1 MTWSWELAHTS
12 VAALAHI
19 CCRSEPTLQPQL
31 LNTIW
36 VRSRSILRLNFNSS
50 FQVGYPTHI
59 WVPTPAP
66 HLRLRSP
73 PILQPHSWLPF
84 EGVPSH
90 QFPGCLTRWESSQRI
105 WPHTQVFTPSIA
117 PPYYTTHKVNQ
128 LDYLVPC
135 PSHCLFFCLPALS
148 SFFTSPKEQGC
159 PGLYSMTQLPKVG
172 CCSYILWLHSYPSLF
187 SLILTK
193 NPTLHSLQAF
203 LCFWLLLCTSYLAA

>member
-31 LNTIW
+31 LNTIR
-36 VRSRSILRLNFNSS
+36 VRSRPILRLNFNSS
-50 FQVGYPTHI
+50 FQVGYPTNI

-117 PPYYTTHKVNQ
+117 PPYLYNPQGQPVRLPGPMSFT
-128 LDYLVPC
+128 LPFLLPPCSIIFLYLSQRTRLPWLIQYD
-135 PSHCLFFCLPALS
+135 STSQGRLLF
-148 SFFTSPKEQGC
+148 
-159 PGLYSMTQLPKVG
+159 
-172 CCSYILWLHSYPSLF
+172 
-187 SLILTK
+187 
-193 NPTLHSLQAF
+193 LHSLVA
-203 LCFWLLLCTSYLAA
+203 